1 MQTTM
6 KLSQQLTDQEQI
18 KKTWAFAIDN
28 RRYGAKRKQLAD
40 LRDCLITACSKEAK
54 ALGVRAGMRYEEAKA
69 IIPSMRIMV
78 IGGGHV

>member
-6 KLSQQLTDQEQI
+6 TLSHKLTDEEQI

-28 RRYGAKRKQLAD
+28 RRFTNKRKQLTD

-54 ALGVRAGMRYEEAKA
+54 SLGVRVGMKYGEAKA
-69 IIPSMRIMV
+69 MIPELKIMV
-78 IGGGHV
+78 IGGSHA